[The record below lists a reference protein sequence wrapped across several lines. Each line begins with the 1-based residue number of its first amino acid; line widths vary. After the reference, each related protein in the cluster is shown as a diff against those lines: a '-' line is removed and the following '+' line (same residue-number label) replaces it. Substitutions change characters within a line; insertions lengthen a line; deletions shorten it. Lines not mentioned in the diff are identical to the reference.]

1 MHAQGSVADWMR
13 LHAQREQSVNV
24 GHCCCLSSKKD
35 LIIRKFINF
44 LSLRSIFFLKK
55 NCIFSNVFSQC
66 PKLVSWPGKLNIQI
80 PLPRQ

>member
-1 MHAQGSVADWMR
+1 MHVQGSVADWMR

-44 LSLRSIFFLKK
+44 LSLRVFFLKK
-55 NCIFSNVFSQC
+55 KLYLFQCILS
-66 PKLVSWPGKLNIQI
+66 VSKISTLAW
-80 PLPRQ
+80 

>member
-35 LIIRKFINF
+35 PIIRKFINF
-44 LSLRSIFFLKK
+44 LSLRVFFFKK
-55 NCIFSNVFSQC
+55 KKLYLFQCILS
-66 PKLVSWPGKLNIQI
+66 VSKISTLAW
-80 PLPRQ
+80 